1 MKTPEELVKDS
12 KHFCILPWIHF
23 HAWPD
28 KNVLP
33 CCVADSNHPVSKI
46 EDDKS
51 ILEIMNSDEYKK
63 MRTAMLNDE
72 RYEPCSRCYD
82 LEDLG
87 TWTMR
92 QSQNTVRGLDNIIA
106 VEDTNEDGSIDEFK
120 LKYMDIRFSNLCNFK
135 CRSCGPACSNLWGE
149 EKMREM
155 DGDKN
160 QFEIA
165 FRLKDILVSNT
176 DNNDFMSKLKGHLH
190 EVEECYFAGG
200 EILVQPQHY
209 ECLDYWV
216 DNNLQHNVHLN
227 YTTNLSKLN
236 FKEKGKD
243 VHLFDYWNKGFKDI
257 EIWASLDAMGD
268 SADIIRSGSKWDR
281 IVENLQQ
288 IKEKAPHV
296 KLGFTPT
303 ISMWNIWSYCDLFD
317 YLHSEGLIDM
327 RRPPRLNILTNP
339 EWASIENLPTEIAE
353 PLIRKYEKQMDR
365 YCKIDQ
371 FEDSSAPQHLGN
383 TFKVLLTALKKCK
396 GDAVQLKE
404 FINQNQRM
412 DNSRNEDL
420 LDVIPELEEVFKWA
434 MSQDT

>member
-12 KHFCILPWIHF
+12 KHFCVLPWIHF

-51 ILEIMNSDEYKK
+51 ILEMMNSDEYKK
-63 MRTAMLNDE
+63 MRTAMLADE

-82 LEDLG
+82 LEELG

-92 QSQNTVRGLDNIIA
+92 QSQNTVRGMDNIIA

-155 DGDKN
+155 EGDKN

-176 DNNDFMSKLKGHLH
+176 DNNDFMSKLKGHLP

-236 FKEKGKD
+236 FKDKGRD
-243 VHLFDYWNKGFKDI
+243 LHLFDYWNKGFKDI

-268 SADIIRSGSKWDR
+268 HADIIRSGSNWKR
-281 IVENLQQ
+281 IVENLKL

-303 ISMWNIWSYCDLFD
+303 ISMWNIWSYSDLFD
-317 YLHSEGLIDM
+317 YLHDEGLLDM
-327 RRPPRLNILTNP
+327 HRPPRLNILTNP
-339 EWASIENLPTEIAE
+339 EWASIENLPTSIAA
-353 PLIRKYEKQMDR
+353 PLINKYEKQMER
-365 YCKIDQ
+365 YCKMDN
-371 FEDSSAPQHLGN
+371 FADSDAPQHLGN
-383 TFKVLLTALKKCK
+383 TFKVLLTALKKCR
-396 GDAVQLKE
+396 GDADQLKE

-420 LDVIPELEEVFKWA
+420 LDVIPELEDVFKWA
-434 MSQDT
+434 MSQDN